1 MTMGLHHC
9 HSYYWA
15 SLIVGLI
22 MRLQQSEFHKSSQ
35 YFLKLHSVFSC
46 LLATE
51 AGATNTQN
59 TSAKILQLSNPQR
72 KKDTSKFPLRTSGV
86 NKLIYD

>member
-35 YFLKLHSVFSC
+35 YLKLHSVFSC